1 MAGSGWDL
9 WRRRRRKRELTGGAH
24 MAVTRE
30 KASRAECRNQ
40 RRKRNLTSA
49 SRVLKP
55 NGLCEGA
62 ASGNGRVGRHGQT
75 GPAGTNPKERFL
87 MDIDF

>member
-1 MAGSGWDL
+1 MAGSGGDPW
-9 WRRRRRKRELTGGAH
+9 WRGRRKRELTGGAH

-40 RRKRNLTSA
+40 RRKRNPASA
-49 SRVLKP
+49 SRVLKM

-62 ASGNGRVGRHGQT
+62 VVMEEQVG
-75 GPAGTNPKERFL
+75 AGEL
-87 MDIDF
+87 DQLG